1 MLKTPVCCNVATVAS
16 REEERQLIERIL
28 DGDEEAFAELLDA
41 HYSALIRLAMTFVR
55 SRNVAEEVVQE
66 TWIAV
71 LNGLSKFEGRSAL
84 KTWIFRILI
93 NRAKSRGV
101 KEARSLPFSAL
112 GEDDEDRE
120 LASDAERFTSDGTWR
135 EPPEQLEDVPEQLL
149 IQKETRQVM
158 EEAIKKLPENQ
169 QRVITLRDLEGWSS
183 ADVCNVLDISETN
196 QRVLLHRARTRVR
209 KAIEKYLKRK

>member
-1 MLKTPVCCNVATVAS
+1 MARLMAT
-16 REEERQLIERIL
+16 REEERQLIDRIL
-28 DGDEEAFAELLDA
+28 DGDGDAFAQLVEA

-71 LNGLSKFEGRSAL
+71 LNGLEKFEGRSAL

-112 GEDDEDRE
+112 GDDDEDRDT
-120 LASDAERFTSDGTWR
+120 ASDAERFTSEGAWR
-135 EPPEQLEDVPEQLL
+135 EAPEDLADVPEDLL
-149 IQKETRQVM
+149 LQKEVREVM

-183 ADVCNVLDISETN
+183 QDVCNVLEISETN
-196 QRVLLHRARTRVR
+196 QRVLLHRARSRVR
-209 KAIEKYLKRK
+209 KSIEKYLKRK

>member
-1 MLKTPVCCNVATVAS
+1 MAS
-16 REEERQLIERIL
+16 REEEQQLIARIL
-28 DGDEEAFAELLDA
+28 DGDGDAFATLVEA

-71 LNGLSKFEGRSAL
+71 LNGLAKFEGRSAL

-112 GEDDEDRE
+112 GEEDDDRDTAAE
-120 LASDAERFTSDGTWR
+120 AERFTAEGAWR
-135 EPPEQLEDVPEQLL
+135 EPPEDLEDIPEQLL
-149 IQKETRQVM
+149 IQKEVRQVM

-183 ADVCNVLDISETN
+183 QDVCNVLEISETN

-209 KAIEKYLKRK
+209 KSIEKYLKRK